1 MGKWVGGLVG
11 VGETALPGPENI
23 GCSNGCGGGG
33 IGTFGCLPPVI
44 IGSSDGVVG
53 SSNGFGGDGG
63 GGLDG
68 RGGGGGGGGG
78 GGADGE
84 GSKGCSWNGCGGG
97 GTGTLGCFPP
107 GTTVGGE
114 NTLPVGGETGNSNG
128 FGAGGGVGMGTGADW
143 IVGGGETALPGTGN
157 NGSSNGCG
165 GDGIFLAPVILGGSD
180 GGLGSSNGFG
190 GDGSGGLDGLR
201 EGLESGGKG
210 KGGGGGGGGGG
221 RSVGV
226 DGSGGGGGGG
236 DREGGRSGDGW
247 GIGKGFGTVLTPGF
261 GRTGAGNCGCAVGIG
276 GGLPTPGLALGRSW
290 VVARAPQRCHE
301 WAALLGRQAR
311 GQRPEVCPAPGQ
323 EARIPATV
331 SLASYHPAPTVTR
344 TIPVYVPA
352 STVM

>member
-1 MGKWVGGLVG
+1 MILICGRASGSGHIKNILLPLGSTPAFLSGARTVGAPGKAG
-11 VGETALPGPENI
+11 VGAPAPPNWLGKPG
-23 GCSNGCGGGG
+23 GCGAPGAVGK
-33 IGTFGCLPPVI
+33 GCLCKK
-44 IGSSDGVVG
+44 
-53 SSNGFGGDGG
+53 DGG
-63 GGLDG
+63 GGGGGLG
-68 RGGGGGGGGG
+68 VGGGGGGGG
-78 GGADGE
+78 
-84 GSKGCSWNGCGGG
+84 KGCSWNGCGGG
-97 GTGTLGCFPP
+97 GTGKLGCFPP

-114 NTLPVGGETGNSNG
+114 NTLPVGGETGSSNG

-201 EGLESGGKG
+201 EGLESGGE
-210 KGGGGGGGGGG
+210 
-221 RSVGV
+221 
-226 DGSGGGGGGG
+226 

-247 GIGKGFGTVLTPGF
+247 GMGKGFGTVLTPGF